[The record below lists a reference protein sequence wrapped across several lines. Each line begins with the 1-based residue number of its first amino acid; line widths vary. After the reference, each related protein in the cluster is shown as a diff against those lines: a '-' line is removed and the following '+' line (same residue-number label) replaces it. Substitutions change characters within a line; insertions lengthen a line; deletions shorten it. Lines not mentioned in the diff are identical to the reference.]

1 MIPPIWHKRRSWA
14 NDRSLRLWTL
24 VQTGLFLCFLLLP
37 RHVEGQSSPIV
48 ASETYSFH
56 AGDIVGNEWAQ
67 PEYDDSGWEV
77 LGNGE
82 FDFTLWTGSGLFRQ
96 VIHVDST
103 LQDVP
108 YAVALSYAGAAELY
122 VDGELVHRYGKVGSS
137 SDTEVVLRDLYPN
150 PRGLEFS
157 GPLDAASGTSTHVV
171 AVRLTRHALEHPSW
185 TGFEMLINFRF
196 GSAEE
201 LSSRRASVISKISI
215 HRLFAGVGLAF
226 ALVHFMLFFFYRRQ
240 RANLYFASLALCS
253 GILAFFNFAYPLSVV
268 PTNVIWSI
276 RLNNVTALVMALVG
290 LRLMYYIYEDASPRR
305 FLIFVGCA
313 VVLAVV
319 VLLRPYQSE
328 EVLAIFVG
336 VVLLEIVRTA
346 IAARMSGKSPTI
358 EGTGILEVGMGIV
371 CVVVLHDLLVG
382 LDVLPALWD
391 PIDFPQVRFATLG
404 LLGAMSVMLAL
415 DFGRT
420 KQALEE
426 QLDEVRELSAKA
438 IRQERE
444 RSALEAENRRKQAEL
459 DDARRLQL
467 SMLPSD
473 VPHRADLA
481 IDAYM
486 QTASEVGGDFYDFFV
501 HDDGALTI
509 AIGDA
514 TGHGLPAGTMVAAT
528 KSLFGHLAGNADLVG
543 ILRDSSR
550 AIRQV
555 GLPGMY
561 MAFGLVRLEGSR
573 LSFAGAGMPPA
584 LVCRAATGLVER
596 VPLRGMPLGGMA
608 GYPYESRTIELRP
621 GDTVV
626 LMSDGF
632 PEAFNVDGE
641 MFGYEHAADVL
652 ADVGNLAPG
661 EVITY
666 LVDAATTW
674 MGPNQPTDDMTFVV
688 MRTDRNF
695 GLPQD

>member
-1 MIPPIWHKRRSWA
+1 MIPRVAYKRRSRA
-14 NDRSLRLWTL
+14 NDRSLRLLT
-24 VQTGLFLCFLLLP
+24 VVHVGLFLCAFAAP
-37 RHVEGQSSPIV
+37 RQVEGQPIPIV
-48 ASETYSFH
+48 ANETYTFH
-56 AGDIVGNEWAQ
+56 AGDIAGSEWAH

-82 FDFTLWTGSGLFRQ
+82 FDFALWTGSGLFRQ
-96 VIHVDST
+96 VVHVDAT

-108 YAVALSYAGAAELY
+108 YAVALSYAGAAEMY
-122 VDGELVHRYGKVGSS
+122 VDGVLVHRFGKVGSS
-137 SDTEVVLRDLYPN
+137 PDAEVALRELYPN

-157 GPLDAASGTSTHVV
+157 GPLDSTSRRSTHVI

-185 TGFEMLINFRF
+185 SGFEMLINFRF

-268 PTNVIWSI
+268 PTYVIWSI
-276 RLNNVTALVMALVG
+276 RLNNLTALVMALLG
-290 LRLMYYIYEDASPRR
+290 LRLMYYIYGDTSRRR
-305 FLIFVGCA
+305 FLVVVGSA
-313 VVLAVV
+313 VVVAVM

-336 VVLLEIVRTA
+336 VVLLEIARAA
-346 IAARMSGKSPTI
+346 IVARMSGKPPTI
-358 EGTGILEVGMGIV
+358 EGTVILEIGMGIV
-371 CVVVLHDLLVG
+371 WVVVLHDLLVG
-382 LDVLPALWD
+382 LEVLPALWD
-391 PIDFPQVRFATLG
+391 PIDFPQVRIATLG

-420 KQALEE
+420 KQELEV

-486 QTASEVGGDFYDFFV
+486 KTASEVGGDFYDFFV

-528 KSLFGHLAGNADLVG
+528 KSLFGHLAGNANLVS
-543 ILRDSSR
+543 ILQDSSR

-561 MAFGLVRLEGSR
+561 MAFGLVRLVGSR

-584 LVCRAATGLVER
+584 LVHRATSGLVER
-596 VPLRGMPLGGMA
+596 VPLRGMPLGGMP
-608 GYPYESRTIELRP
+608 GYPYESRTIELCP

-626 LMSDGF
+626 LMSDGL
-632 PEAFNVDGE
+632 PEAFDDDGE
-641 MFGYEHAADVL
+641 MFGYERAAEVL
-652 ADVGNLAPG
+652 AGIGDLAPG
-661 EVITY
+661 EVIRY

-688 MRTDRNF
+688 MQVDRNF
-695 GLPQD
+695 GFPQD